1 MPGGEFISDPERSP
15 FQQRMTEDGK
25 HEVFMSLAYFFEL
38 LDYLVGVEDTYQHYD
53 RWKAMQDFAWEQYN
67 WEERKKSPP

>member
-1 MPGGEFISDPERSP
+1 
-15 FQQRMTEDGK
+15 
-25 HEVFMSLAYFFEL
+25 MSLAYFFEL

>member
-1 MPGGEFISDPERSP
+1 
-15 FQQRMTEDGK
+15 MTADGK